1 MFKYRAREEEGG
13 EGAEVRRKDRP
24 TRGYV
29 GDSMPNRAEPARVS
43 TQNRNADMGRNMM
56 GEPRREETKMTTK
69 GLFFDSRDVIA
80 ATAVLPGVQQ
90 HLEIRANLFGF
101 TELQVEHLHQE
112 DEHVCSDDSCN
123 SQDFFEQEPL
133 CNLDMESIYKKSMLQ
148 DPPISSHG
156 CLKVPGY
163 PSNVTFVETGSRGGG
178 GEGVGRRDKEI
189 GNVIGGILGASPPP
203 ISKLRAQAH
212 FGDLSFSVPK
222 CVRERERTHAHVCMT
237 LNR

>member
-80 ATAVLPGVQQ
+80 ATAVLPGVQ
-90 HLEIRANLFGF
+90 
-101 TELQVEHLHQE
+101 
-112 DEHVCSDDSCN
+112 
-123 SQDFFEQEPL
+123 
-133 CNLDMESIYKKSMLQ
+133 
-148 DPPISSHG
+148 
-156 CLKVPGY
+156 
-163 PSNVTFVETGSRGGG
+163 
-178 GEGVGRRDKEI
+178 
-189 GNVIGGILGASPPP
+189 
-203 ISKLRAQAH
+203 
-212 FGDLSFSVPK
+212 
-222 CVRERERTHAHVCMT
+222 
-237 LNR
+237 